1 MDIKDKT
8 DIINKKADIANKKL
22 IAFLAIAGG
31 TWVYGVNEAVDN
43 PFVTILSSIAFFIA
57 VLGISTNLIKLGD
70 LQKKLKD
77 LYNE

>member
-1 MDIKDKT
+1 MEIKDKT

-31 TWVYGVNEAVDN
+31 TWVYGVNEAVGN
-43 PFVTILSSIAFFIA
+43 PVVTILSSIAFFVA

-70 LQKKLKD
+70 LQTKLKD
-77 LYNE
+77 LYSE

>member
-1 MDIKDKT
+1 MEIKDKT

-22 IAFLAIAGG
+22 IAFLAISGG

-43 PFVTILSSIAFFIA
+43 PVVTILSSIAFFIA

-70 LQKKLKD
+70 LQTKLKD

>member
-1 MDIKDKT
+1 MEIKDKI

-31 TWVYGVNEAVDN
+31 TWIYGVKEAIDN
-43 PFVTILSSIAFFIA
+43 PIVTILSSIAFFIA

-70 LQKKLKD
+70 LQTKLKD

>member
-1 MDIKDKT
+1 MEIKDKT

-31 TWVYGVNEAVDN
+31 TGVYGVNEAVGN
-43 PFVTILSSIAFFIA
+43 PVVTILSSAAFFIA

-70 LQKKLKD
+70 FQTKLKD

>member
-1 MDIKDKT
+1 MELKEKVDIV
-8 DIINKKADIANKKL
+8 NKKADIANKKL

-31 TWVYGVNEAVDN
+31 TWVYGVNEAADDPV
-43 PFVTILSSIAFFIA
+43 VIILSSIAFFVA

-77 LYNE
+77 LYND